1 MKGNDMKEYLLV
13 AYNTGTSEL
22 VDEYELEEKVQEI
35 RDCGDMAV
43 ATEINYGEKVIDD
56 ATPYFKKLN
65 MARRKE
71 RK

>member
-1 MKGNDMKEYLLV
+1 MKEYLLV

-43 ATEINYGEKVIDD
+43 ATEVIYGEKIIDD

-65 MARRKE
+65 MAKRKE
-71 RK
+71 RNK